1 MSVTRS
7 RSRCVKKRVDMEH
20 AWNTQQPRSLA
31 SNQAS
36 ARVPASQSPP
46 NDHIYPILAIPII
59 PKRSC
64 HCHCCHPVQSSP
76 HTRLSQACL
85 VGTKIQYLQA
95 SKQRL
100 AHHHRRTGSVGCK
113 VVAVVP
119 CRVTNK
125 FMLSNR
131 GLLGEQCRRARMH
144 DLSRGP
150 KWWAALTDP
159 VAERGGEGHEQRR
172 DHVTSDVRP
181 NDSVREFRN
190 A

>member
-1 MSVTRS
+1 VREETGGHGTCLEHSTTTFSCIQPSLCSSPSLSITSQRSHIPYTR
-7 RSRCVKKRVDMEH
+7 
-20 AWNTQQPRSLA
+20 NTNIS
-31 SNQAS
+31 
-36 ARVPASQSPP
+36 
-46 NDHIYPILAIPII
+46 
-59 PKRSC
+59 KRSC

-113 VVAVVP
+113 LVAVVP